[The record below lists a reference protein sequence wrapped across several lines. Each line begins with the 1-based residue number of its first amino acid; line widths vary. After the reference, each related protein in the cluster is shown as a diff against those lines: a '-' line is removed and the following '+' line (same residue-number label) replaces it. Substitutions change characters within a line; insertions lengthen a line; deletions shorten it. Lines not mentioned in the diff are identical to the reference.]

1 MNTTYKQALLDAKK
15 EIEELEKI
23 YGAIKPKD
31 VYEETFQYA
40 RLMGYDD
47 AIYRIEQLLEK
58 CGADD
63 YPLAKNTKER
73 IDTYIANNFITDKV
87 VKTDVN
93 AIVHAMKEGVRLGKE
108 EMKEEAVDGYVSVGR
123 KRRLISILD
132 CMKKFKYGDKIKAII
147 FKD

>member
-31 VYEETFQYA
+31 VYDETFQYA

-108 EMKEEAVDGYVSVGR
+108 EMKEEAVDGYVFVGH

-132 CMKKFKYGDKIKAII
+132 GMKKFKYGDKIKAII

>member
-47 AIYRIEQLLEK
+47 ALYRIEQLLEK

-73 IDTYIANNFITDKV
+73 ID
-87 VKTDVN
+87 
-93 AIVHAMKEGVRLGKE
+93 
-108 EMKEEAVDGYVSVGR
+108 
-123 KRRLISILD
+123 ILSLSMD
-132 CMKKFKYGDKIKAII
+132 SLFNSDKIKKCKLSD
-147 FKD
+147 FFR